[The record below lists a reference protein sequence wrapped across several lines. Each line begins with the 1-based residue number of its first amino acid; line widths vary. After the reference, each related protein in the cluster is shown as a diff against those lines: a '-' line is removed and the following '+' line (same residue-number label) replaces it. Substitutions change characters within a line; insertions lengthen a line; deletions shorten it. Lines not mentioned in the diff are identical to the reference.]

1 MSGSAIYKVTRL
13 GNGARVATAHMPHL
27 RGVCVGVWAG
37 VGGRNE
43 SESECGIAHFV
54 EHLFF
59 KGTRKQTA
67 KELSFSVEAMGGYLN
82 AYTTEDHTCYYAKA
96 AAKHFEPL
104 SSILLEMYTGSTF
117 PKEEVERERGVIAE
131 EISSY
136 KDSPSQ
142 WVEEMLSACLW
153 PDHPLGRSLTGTKE
167 SILKLSRRDL
177 LRFRDQH
184 YTGSNTILTV
194 SGPVEH
200 AVVLDAVTHLLEKIP
215 KATVS
220 TAKRASPQK
229 KRVVRVEPQDT
240 EQAHM
245 ALGFHAFGRTDARRF
260 ALRLLSV
267 ILGENMSSRLF
278 QALRERYGYC
288 YSVQST
294 TVAFKEAGAISVSAD
309 LDPANLPRAL
319 KVIAREIRRL
329 IDSVP
334 SKKELQMAKDYTIGQ
349 TQIALDSATQ
359 QNSWMAESLYAHG
372 RVVNVEDVERQLMS
386 VSGEDVRSAARECL
400 RLENVAAAVV
410 GPGYDSAAFSA
421 LIGS

>member
-1 MSGSAIYKVTRL
+1 VSGSAIYKVTRL
-13 GNGARVATAHMPHL
+13 RNGARVATAHMPHL

-59 KGTRKQTA
+59 KGTRRRTA
-67 KELSFSVEAMGGYLN
+67 KELSFLVEAMGGYLN

-96 AAKHFEPL
+96 AARHFGSL
-104 SSILLEMYTGSTF
+104 SSILLEMYTASTF
-117 PKEEVERERGVIAE
+117 PKVEVERERGVIAE

-167 SILKLSRRDL
+167 SISKLSRRDL

-184 YTGSNTILTV
+184 YVGSNTILTV

-200 AVVLDAVTHLLEKIP
+200 SAVLDAVVHLLEKIP
-215 KATVS
+215 KARISTVKL
-220 TAKRASPQK
+220 ARPAK
-229 KRVVRVEPQDT
+229 KRVVHVERQDT

-245 ALGFHAFGRTDARRF
+245 ALGFHAFGRTDPRRF

-309 LDPANLPRAL
+309 LDPENLPRAL

-329 IDSVP
+329 IDFVP
-334 SKKELQMAKDYTIGQ
+334 SKKELQMAKDYTVGQ

-372 RVVNVEDVERQLMS
+372 KVVSVEDVERQLMS
-386 VSGEDVRSAARECL
+386 VSGEDVRNAARECF
-400 RLENVAAAVV
+400 RFENIAAAVV
-410 GPGYDSAAFSA
+410 GPGYDCAAFSA
-421 LIGS
+421 LIGP